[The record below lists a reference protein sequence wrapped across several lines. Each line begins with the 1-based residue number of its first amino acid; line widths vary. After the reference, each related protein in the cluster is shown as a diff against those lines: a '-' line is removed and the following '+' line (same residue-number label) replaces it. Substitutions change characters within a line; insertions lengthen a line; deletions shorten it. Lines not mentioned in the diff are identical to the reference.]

1 MVLVEQV
8 TSMFDDFDCIDTSH
22 YLPAKSL
29 VSNWPSR
36 RSVMSSIRVVVTA
49 SASFI
54 RIVVRASAV
63 APRPSAQA
71 QSLSRTLLD
80 QT

>member
-8 TSMFDDFDCIDTSH
+8 TSMFDDFDCIDTTH
-22 YLPAKSL
+22 YLPAKSPVL
-29 VSNWPSR
+29 NWPSR
-36 RSVMSSIRVVVTA
+36 RSVMSSIRVVVT
-49 SASFI
+49 
-54 RIVVRASAV
+54 ASAV

-80 QT
+80 QA